1 VKAPN
6 AITNIPVC
14 VCVCVCVQELLRT
27 IEERRDTY
35 QVVMN
40 IGDIFIRVVRLIFFF
55 FFLHL
60 TVLTR
65 CPPTQ
70 SDYFKM
76 YNMYCSN
83 HPYAVNKMETI
94 KSKAFLKFINV
105 HDHSVCSHVVSPF
118 CATGATQQARVPQ
131 PRLGIV
137 LDQTCPAYLQVPSSV
152 ARMLNCR
159 LQLEK

>member
-1 VKAPN
+1 MQLLTSPRA
-6 AITNIPVC
+6 C
-14 VCVCVCVQELLRT
+14 VCVCVCAGTFAYDRGATRHVPSGHEHWRHLYPRCT
-27 IEERRDTY
+27 SY
-35 QVVMN
+35 
-40 IGDIFIRVVRLIFFF
+40 FFFFFF